1 MTLRADEQ
9 IQSQRTSGG
18 IGSMGADA
26 AVAVAAAGGS
36 SKAKRMVCPSF
47 VE

>member
-1 MTLRADEQ
+1 MTLWADEQ

-18 IGSMGADA
+18 TGSMGAA
-26 AVAVAAAGGS
+26 AAAAAGGS